1 MKNELLKLD
10 ELSRRRFV
18 ERLARTCL
26 GVSLLPSASTLSPL
40 FGKETESTTS
50 NIELPAN
57 HVIYLYM
64 RGGMSHMDTFDTKPD
79 APADYRG
86 PVRTIKTKA
95 DELQF
100 SHFLPKLGD
109 HANKMAVIRS
119 MTHTQGAHEEGAYKV
134 MTGFET
140 SASLRYP
147 ALGSWVA
154 RQVVEG
160 HSTLPP
166 YIRLGGLAGH
176 PGSGFLDARYAPV
189 PVLDP
194 NKGLEHTKLQKG
206 DSMTALNRRTNL
218 ADRLNQAFMN
228 RYPTEEV
235 KAHVDVYADALK
247 LMTSKD
253 LDAFNLSLEKNQ
265 VQEAYGNDDFG
276 RGVLLARRLV
286 ERGTKFVEVELG
298 GWDTHSDNFTS
309 VEGLASRLDNTV
321 SALLTDL
328 EESGLLKRTLVVL
341 TTEFGRTPKI
351 NDGGRDHHPIAFSS
365 FIAGGKVRGGQAW
378 GKTDA
383 TATRVDENP
392 VSVLDFHST
401 IGALLGIAQDDLVP
415 VGAAGNFNI
424 HGGSGARRGRPIT
437 ALIG

>member
-1 MKNELLKLD
+1 MKSELLRLD
-10 ELSRRRFV
+10 ELSRRSFV
-18 ERLARTCL
+18 QRLARTCL
-26 GVSLLPSASTLSPL
+26 GVSLVPSSGALLPI
-40 FGKETESTTS
+40 FGKEAESGS
-50 NIELPAN
+50 GNLELPAKQ
-57 HVIYLYM
+57 VIYLYM
-64 RGGMSHMDTFDTKPD
+64 RGGMSHMDTFDTKPE
-79 APADYRG
+79 APAGYQG
-86 PVRTIKTKA
+86 PVRTIKTRV
-95 DELQF
+95 DGLFF
-100 SHFLPKLGD
+100 SHYLPKLAD
-109 HANKMAVIRS
+109 HAPKMAVIRS
-119 MTHTQGAHEEGAYKV
+119 MTHTQGAHEEGTYKV

-140 SASLRYP
+140 SASLRHP

-154 RQVVEG
+154 RQVTEG

-176 PGSGFLDARYAPV
+176 PSSGFLDARYAPV

-194 NKGLEHTKLQKG
+194 SKGLEHTKLQNG
-206 DSMTALNRRTNL
+206 DSMTALRRRTSL
-218 ADRLNQAFMN
+218 ADRLNAAFMS
-228 RYPTEEV
+228 RYPTDEV

-253 LDAFNLSLEKNQ
+253 LDAFDLNQEKSQ
-265 VQEAYGNDDFG
+265 ALEAYGNDYFG
-276 RGVLLARRLV
+276 RGLLLARRLV

-298 GWDTHSDNFTS
+298 GWDTHDDNFNQ
-309 VEGLASRLDNTV
+309 VESLATRLDNAV

-365 FIAGGKVRGGQAW
+365 FIAGGKVLGGQAW

-383 TATRVDENP
+383 TATRVEENP

-401 IGALLGIAQDDLVP
+401 IGALLGIRQDDYV
-415 VGAAGNFNI
+415 VAGSNGNFNI
-424 HGGSGARRGRPIT
+424 HGGTGARRGKPIT
-437 ALIG
+437 ALLG